1 MSDFEEAIRDAQ
13 EWKVE
18 CRRLEAE
25 RDQLRAELAAI
36 KAQEPVGYRCWF
48 NKEPEKIMAE
58 WGRTPPAGRL
68 NAAATYQALYAA
80 PVAKQ
85 VVMPVLPPNITG
97 EWGDAYRRGWLSY
110 EREYSRLNAADQ
122 EGGV

>member
-1 MSDFEEAIRDAQ
+1 MSFSEDIE
-13 EWKVE
+13 
-18 CRRLEAE
+18 RRIAGLEAE
-25 RDQLRAELAAI
+25 VQQWSDRAHAEAMLVVERDAELAAI

-85 VVMPVLPPNITG
+85 VVMPGLI
-97 EWGDAYRRGWLSY
+97 EKLREIARR
-110 EREYSRLNAADQ
+110 EIANEPIP
-122 EGGV
+122 V